1 MQCSPVF
8 KGAYDA
14 VYNNC
19 QSFVIML
26 VNEILR
32 DKDTVRAQG
41 FTEIMPLTR
50 CYYEHLRNV
59 ATHLY
64 FKEIPQVFKA
74 YPKIVREKY
83 EYLFSHPIE
92 CSEVIFNPMRRL
104 RFYKS
109 ELVRLTRE
117 GSSRRKL
124 YILPEELAGP
134 IAQFI
139 MEEQGEQHDDSQ
151 RVD

>member
-1 MQCSPVF
+1 M
-8 KGAYDA
+8 
-14 VYNNC
+14 
-19 QSFVIML
+19 
-26 VNEILR
+26 R
-32 DKDTVRAQG
+32 
-41 FTEIMPLTR
+41 LTR

-74 YPKIVREKY
+74 YPKIVRENY

-92 CSEVIFNPMRRL
+92 CSEVIFNPVRRL

-117 GSSRRKL
+117 GKSRRKL
-124 YILPEELAGP
+124 YILPKEFAGP
-134 IAQFI
+134 IAPLI
-139 MEEQGEQHDDSQ
+139 NGEQGEHHDNSQ
-151 RVD
+151 GIE

>member
-19 QSFVIML
+19 KSFVIML

-50 CYYEHLRNV
+50 CYYEHLRNA
-59 ATHLY
+59 ATHPY

-74 YPKIVREKY
+74 YPKLVRENT
-83 EYLFSHPIE
+83 EYLFSHPID
-92 CSEVIFNPMRRL
+92 CFMMSLNPVKQWRY
-104 RFYKS
+104 YKS
-109 ELVRLTRE
+109 NWVQLYRE
-117 GSSRRKL
+117 GKSRRKL